1 MILLSAPSFSRPM
14 PKYNPLSGQL
24 EKTWGILMPKFCS
37 QKIHKEN
44 FKNLLTF
51 ESRCGIIYTQDK
63 ERLRTAER
71 ENKMKATIYKV
82 NGRTIEI
89 DENGRIKNNK
99 INRKILER
107 NALDVLTM
115 DDNADFEECL
125 ERVESASIRELIQI
139 IAE

>member
-44 FKNLLTF
+44 FKNLSTF

-63 ERLRTAER
+63 ERIKLQKER
-71 ENKMKATIYKV
+71 KKMKLTPFMKELQNATLALMAEWQELHPEW
-82 NGRTIEI
+82 EI
-89 DENGRIKNNK
+89 SHKNAKN
-99 INRKILER
+99 IP
-107 NALDVLTM
+107 DWV
-115 DDNADFEECL
+115 FEERMEFINNGLRAQGFC
-125 ERVESASIRELIQI
+125 E
-139 IAE
+139 

>member
-1 MILLSAPSFSRPM
+1 
-14 PKYNPLSGQL
+14 
-24 EKTWGILMPKFCS
+24 
-37 QKIHKEN
+37 
-44 FKNLLTF
+44 
-51 ESRCGIIYTQDK
+51 
-63 ERLRTAER
+63 
-71 ENKMKATIYKV
+71 MKATICKV
-82 NGRTIEI
+82 NGRAMEI
-89 DENGRIKNNK
+89 GENGRIKNNK

>member
-1 MILLSAPSFSRPM
+1 
-14 PKYNPLSGQL
+14 
-24 EKTWGILMPKFCS
+24 
-37 QKIHKEN
+37 
-44 FKNLLTF
+44 
-51 ESRCGIIYTQDK
+51 
-63 ERLRTAER
+63 
-71 ENKMKATIYKV
+71 MKATICKV

-115 DDNADFEECL
+115 DEDANFEECL
-125 ERVESASIRELIQI
+125 EKVESASIKELIEI

>member
-1 MILLSAPSFSRPM
+1 MQN
-14 PKYNPLSGQL
+14 Y
-24 EKTWGILMPKFCS
+24 T
-37 QKIHKEN
+37 
-44 FKNLLTF
+44 FK
-51 ESRCGIIYTQDK
+51 SGIIYTQDK

>member
-1 MILLSAPSFSRPM
+1 
-14 PKYNPLSGQL
+14 
-24 EKTWGILMPKFCS
+24 
-37 QKIHKEN
+37 
-44 FKNLLTF
+44 
-51 ESRCGIIYTQDK
+51 
-63 ERLRTAER
+63 
-71 ENKMKATIYKV
+71 MKATIYKV

>member
-1 MILLSAPSFSRPM
+1 
-14 PKYNPLSGQL
+14 
-24 EKTWGILMPKFCS
+24 
-37 QKIHKEN
+37 
-44 FKNLLTF
+44 
-51 ESRCGIIYTQDK
+51 
-63 ERLRTAER
+63 
-71 ENKMKATIYKV
+71 MKATICKV

-115 DDNADFEECL
+115 DEDANFEECL
-125 ERVESASIRELIQI
+125 EKAESASIKELIEI

>member
-1 MILLSAPSFSRPM
+1 M
-14 PKYNPLSGQL
+14 
-24 EKTWGILMPKFCS
+24 
-37 QKIHKEN
+37 
-44 FKNLLTF
+44 TF

>member
-1 MILLSAPSFSRPM
+1 M

-24 EKTWGILMPKFCS
+24 EKTWGIFLPKFCS

-71 ENKMKATIYKV
+71 ENKMKATICKV

-115 DDNADFEECL
+115 DEDANFEECL
-125 ERVESASIRELIQI
+125 EKVESASIKELIEI